1 MAIFPMYRSV
11 FDAKWRPESSLVLF
25 LIKRHRSHKWT
36 LTCVSIFNRKCVMG
50 YLWKKLLIMKE
61 SKQQAQPQVARQLF
75 GSFWDF
81 GQLLR
86 FLAVFK
92 ILGKFWLKLFFT
104 FFATFISYRK
114 KGHLKSTGLY
124 YWVSVW
130 TPGLAQLPMP
140 CSLVL
145 HACPLGKRY
154 HMIRFTKWRTTMS
167 SWEAR
172 ADEGAI
178 NSTVEFEFY

>member
-25 LIKRHRSHKWT
+25 LIKRHRSHKLT
-36 LTCVSIFNRKCVMG
+36 LTCVCIFNRQSMMG
-50 YLWKKLLIMKE
+50 YLWKELLIMKE
-61 SKQQAQPQVARQLF
+61 SKQQAQPKVARQLF

-86 FLAVFK
+86 FSATFK
-92 ILGKFWLKLFFT
+92 ILGKFWFKLFFT

-114 KGHLKSTGLY
+114 KRQLNSTGLY
-124 YWVSVW
+124 HWVSVW

-140 CSLVL
+140 AWCCTPV
-145 HACPLGKRY
+145 H
-154 HMIRFTKWRTTMS
+154 
-167 SWEAR
+167 
-172 ADEGAI
+172 
-178 NSTVEFEFY
+178 